1 MLSPEGQLPYE
12 YFKIKKKKIKKKNFF
27 YMCVVLPPM

>member
-12 YFKIKKKKIKKKNFF
+12 YFKTKKKKKKNLFF